1 MPAALRNLDDRVL
14 GDRGRSREDEQPDVY
29 PDEDR
34 APARAHDERREPA
47 RLRDEGPPTSTGNGF
62 REFLGVFTRVS
73 RAVFLLLA
81 LVVFLGIV
89 FTVAPTNADNPI
101 VSTVLDVSGA
111 AAGPFSDV
119 FTVSDDAQ
127 RELVVNYGFAVAVYL
142 LAATLVTKLPGTTTT

>member
-14 GDRGRSREDEQPDVY
+14 GDRGKSHEDEHAEVY
-29 PDEDR
+29 P
-34 APARAHDERREPA
+34 DERREPA
-47 RLRDEGPPTSTGNGF
+47 RERDRHGTPPGSTGEAF
-62 REFLGVFTRVS
+62 RELLGVVVRVS

-89 FTVAPTNADNPI
+89 FTVAPTNADSPI
-101 VSTVLDVSGA
+101 VSTVLDVAGA

-119 FTVSDDAQ
+119 FAVSDDAQ

-142 LAATLVTKLPGTTTT
+142 LAAMLVTKLPGTTTK

>member
-1 MPAALRNLDDRVL
+1 MRMPAALRSLDDRLL
-14 GDRGRSREDEQPDVY
+14 GHRGTPHEDEHPDVY
-29 PDEDR
+29 P
-34 APARAHDERREPA
+34 DERREPA
-47 RLRDEGPPTSTGNGF
+47 RTRGDQPPTSTGDGL
-62 REFLGVFTRVS
+62 REFLGVFTRVA

-101 VSTVLDVSGA
+101 VSTVLDVAGA

-119 FTVSDDAQ
+119 FAVSDDAQ

-142 LAATLVTKLPGTTTT
+142 LAAMLVTKLPGTSK

>member
-1 MPAALRNLDDRVL
+1 MRMPAALRNLDDRVL
-14 GDRGRSREDEQPDVY
+14 GDRGKPREDEHPDVY
-29 PDEDR
+29 P
-34 APARAHDERREPA
+34 DERREPA
-47 RLRDEGPPTSTGNGF
+47 RVRDERPPASTGDGF

-101 VSTVLDVSGA
+101 VSTVLDVAGA

-119 FTVSDDAQ
+119 FTVSGDAQ

-142 LAATLVTKLPGTTTT
+142 LAAMLVTKLPGTSK